1 MAHAVV
7 IVRISEIR
15 IRSNKGLP
23 SDITTAI
30 F

>member
-15 IRSNKGLP
+15 IRSDRGLP
-23 SDITTAI
+23 TNITTAI
-30 F
+30 I